1 MHFRWVCK
9 CLLGQWPRTQSGWSV
24 IVLYKN
30 HVRTS
35 HLSPTKLAIR
45 LREKRRN
52 ILNVAGFHR
61 VLNLFSAFAS
71 NEHSRETFGVKKC
84 NDTIRYFANRSPS
97 HYWPEKKK
105 TKHIPCEGERHSRN
119 CFWKSKVPLKFEW
132 LLFWSSP
139 KQKNEPHSIHY
150 FHFNQYSLK
159 DVKLG

>member
-105 TKHIPCEGERHSRN
+105 RSIYHAKGRDIREIAFENPKYRWNLSGYSSGLPRSKKMSRIP
-119 CFWKSKVPLKFEW
+119 FII
-132 LLFWSSP
+132 
-139 KQKNEPHSIHY
+139 SI
-150 FHFNQYSLK
+150 SISIR
-159 DVKLG
+159 